1 MIYKVIIYKVFD
13 CLTLWLFVGSMAILG
28 IGNIDKEKEWDKGHI
43 MHYKLVMGV
52 PVCLG
57 QWVTKIK
64 RQNGKDKKAK
74 IKKQNEINDII
85 YIYICVCVCVRE
97 RERERETNISK

>member
-1 MIYKVIIYKVFD
+1 
-13 CLTLWLFVGSMAILG
+13 
-28 IGNIDKEKEWDKGHI
+28 

-64 RQNGKDKKAK
+64 
-74 IKKQNEINDII
+74 KQNEINDII
-85 YIYICVCVCVRE
+85 YIYVCVCVRE
-97 RERERETNISK
+97 RERERERETHTHTHKFIKIKLSMFD

>member
-1 MIYKVIIYKVFD
+1 
-13 CLTLWLFVGSMAILG
+13 
-28 IGNIDKEKEWDKGHI
+28 
-43 MHYKLVMGV
+43 MHYKLVMEV

-64 RQNGKDKKAK
+64 RRNGKDKKAK

-85 YIYICVCVCVRE
+85 YIYMCVCVCVCERERE
-97 RERERETNISK
+97 RERERETNLSK

>member
-1 MIYKVIIYKVFD
+1 
-13 CLTLWLFVGSMAILG
+13 
-28 IGNIDKEKEWDKGHI
+28 

-64 RQNGKDKKAK
+64 RRNGKDKKAK
-74 IKKQNEINDII
+74 VKKQNEINDII
-85 YIYICVCVCVRE
+85 YIYMCVCVCVCVSE
-97 RERERETNISK
+97 RESETQIYQNKIVNV